1 MPAVADDGTLYLSYR
16 VRNSTESTNCLAA
29 VSPDGTLKWQH
40 YSDLRPDSIVLTDDG
55 GVLVITAGGVSSFG
69 SDGALQWEAESS
81 SPLSRRSSIT
91 RDGHLLVASA
101 TYAYPEPVH
110 SAMLCLAPDGQ
121 WVADRQLDFPAGIYL
136 YDVVSDDEGR
146 FYLAQA
152 ALYEEEGELA
162 EQTGVFAYSESG
174 ELLWQ
179 YFTEEPAGGLAIGS
193 DKTLYFTSNSRL
205 YALAD

>member
-16 VRNSTESTNCLAA
+16 VHSAAESTNCLAA
-29 VSPDGTLKWQH
+29 VNPDGTLKWQH
-40 YSDLRPDSIVLTDDG
+40 YSDLRTDSIILTDDG

-69 SDGALQWEAESS
+69 PDGALQWEAESS

-101 TYAYPEPVH
+101 TYSYPEPVH
-110 SAMLCLAPDGQ
+110 SALLCLAPDGQ

-146 FYLAQA
+146 FYIAQA
-152 ALYEEEGELA
+152 ALPGEEGELSG
-162 EQTGVFAYSESG
+162 QTGVYAYRESG
-174 ELLWQ
+174 EPLWQ
-179 YFTEEPAGGLAIGS
+179 CLTEEAAGGLAIGS
-193 DKTLYFTSNSRL
+193 DKTLYFTSYGRL